1 MWSLLV
7 AGALVQSVLASGPEA
22 GSEVRSGSPEV
33 LVELKQSLQTGSLLF
48 SQGDCL
54 AVKVFSASSYTHVGG
69 VVVKDGE
76 VTVYDSMNGSGV
88 RMTPLDEY
96 LRLQTPT
103 QLHVVHP
110 ATPLTTERAAAY
122 ETHLNGQLGRK
133 YAIKH
138 HLTGQRCDGLHCAE
152 YMTDA
157 LMSADLIH
165 AKNPPRVSPGSLL
178 EGLEKANLYA
188 DGGRFAL
195 KASEPQKPANLT
207 WCQSLWHDT
216 GTCCSNT
223 ATQLRRWVLCR

>member
-7 AGALVQSVLASGPEA
+7 LCVLASGPEA
-22 GSEVRSGSPEV
+22 GLEICSASPEV
-33 LVELKQSLQTGSLLF
+33 ITELKQSLQTGSLLF

-54 AVKVFSASSYTHVGG
+54 AVKIFSASSYTHVGG

-76 VTVYDSMNGSGV
+76 VVVYDSMNGPGV
-88 RMTPLDEY
+88 RKTSLDEY

-110 ATPLTTERAAAY
+110 AMPLTPERAVSY
-122 ETHLNGQLGRK
+122 ESHLNGQLGRK

-152 YMTDA
+152 YLTDA
-157 LMSADLIH
+157 LMSAELIR
-165 AKNPPRVSPGSLL
+165 ANNPARVSPGSLL
-178 EGLEKANLYA
+178 EGLEKANLYT
-188 DGGRFAL
+188 DGGHFAL
-195 KASEPQKPANLT
+195 KSLEPQKPANLT

-223 ATQLRRWVLCR
+223 ATQVRRWVLCR

>member
-7 AGALVQSVLASGPEA
+7 LCVLASGPEA
-22 GSEVRSGSPEV
+22 APEVRSASPEV

-54 AVKVFSASSYTHVGG
+54 AVKIFSASSYTHVGG

-76 VTVYDSMNGSGV
+76 VTVYDCMNGPGV
-88 RMTPLDEY
+88 RKTSLDEY
-96 LRLQTPT
+96 LRLQTPA
-103 QLHVVHP
+103 QIHVVHP
-110 ATPLTTERAAAY
+110 AQPFTPERATAY

-152 YMTDA
+152 YLTDA
-157 LMSADLIH
+157 LMSAELIR
-165 AKNPPRVSPGSLL
+165 ANNPPRVSPGSLL
-178 EGLEKANLYA
+178 EGLEKANLYT

-195 KASEPQKPANLT
+195 KAAEPLAPANLT
-207 WCQSLWHDT
+207 WCQRAWHDT
-216 GTCCSNT
+216 ATCCSNT
-223 ATQLRRWVLCR
+223 ASQLRRWVLCR

>member
-1 MWSLLV
+1 MWSLLMIC
-7 AGALVQSVLASGPEA
+7 VLASGPEA
-22 GSEVRSGSPEV
+22 AVEVRSGSPEV
-33 LVELKQSLQTGSLLF
+33 LAELKQSLKTGSLLF

-54 AVKVFSASSYTHVGG
+54 AVKIFSASSYTHVGG
-69 VVVKDGE
+69 VVVKGGE
-76 VTVYDSMNGSGV
+76 VTVYDSMNGAGV
-88 RMTPLDEY
+88 RKTSLDEY

-110 ATPLTTERAAAY
+110 ATPLSGERAAAY

-133 YAIKH
+133 YAINH

-157 LMSADLIH
+157 LMSAELIR
-165 AKNPPRVSPGSLL
+165 AQNPPRVSPGSLL
-178 EGLEKANLYA
+178 EGLEKANLYT
-188 DGGRFAL
+188 DGGHFKL
-195 KASEPQKPANLT
+195 KAIEPQKPTNLT
-207 WCQSLWHDT
+207 WCQSLWYDT